1 MNNKGFTLIEVLA
14 VMVILGIVL
23 MISVPNVSQY
33 ITRSRRSSYITD
45 AKRYVEA
52 ARGEVETERMKI
64 TSKNTCYYIPREC
77 IPVNKG
83 QQSPF
88 GDWKGLYVVVTYD
101 GKAHDYYF
109 TSTDTTG
116 IGINLTYV
124 ENLSELKLV
133 KNKKAVLTDV
143 CVGDR
148 TSIKVIGSDCSI
160 KSATS
165 ASTSTSNNIAERS

>member
-101 GKAHDYYF
+101 GKSHDYYF
-109 TSTDTTG
+109 TSTDTSG
-116 IGINLTYV
+116 IGINLTYAD
-124 ENLSELKLV
+124 NLAEYKLV
-133 KNKKAVLTDV
+133 KNKATVKTNV
-143 CVGDR
+143 CVGSR
-148 TSIKVIGSDCSI
+148 TNIKIIGADC
-160 KSATS
+160 AVRT
-165 ASTSTSNNIAERS
+165 ASNVTASTSNNIREKS